1 MSSPGAGVIGHQRPR
16 LFSSP
21 PGDEEAGQLAADLY
35 ELAAGH
41 PLDDWQ
47 VFSLKTAC
55 RELADG
61 MFASETIGLVVS
73 RQNGKTEILIAR
85 MLAGVFLFGE
95 KQIVYSA
102 HLFAT
107 SVKTYRKLK
116 NLIRRSPELHAQVLK
131 YNDSHGQE
139 GIEFKNGALISF
151 VARTKGAARGD
162 TVDLLVLDEAFDIT
176 EAEMSAM
183 APTQLAVP
191 NSQRWFAS
199 SAPNAEEHPN
209 ARVFAGIREQGL
221 AAIAAAGIGT
231 SPSTGITWLEWSC
244 PEGADPTSVESMAT
258 SNPALGTARLTV
270 KSVRGLQA
278 TMTPKSFAVEILA
291 IGDWPKPEIVERIIE
306 RPAWLELVNRQ
317 PEHTS
322 VRALGIDMTPDQ
334 KWCSVS
340 AASLTT
346 TAAAHV
352 EVGYHG
358 RPGPQVVDL
367 IVALVARW
375 DPVAVVLDPS
385 GPVSAIVP
393 ELVAA
398 GIEPETTSMQQM
410 AQACGGFVNAA
421 SNRLL
426 SHTGDPLLD
435 DALAGARKRML
446 TGGESWALKRVG
458 SAPISPLVSALLAR
472 WGLVT
477 FGSVPKPP
485 PPPAPMWTPTSS
497 ASSETDDLATMAF

>member
-1 MSSPGAGVIGHQRPR
+1 MSSPSAAVIGHQRPR
-16 LFSSP
+16 LFSCP
-21 PGDEEAGQLAADLY
+21 PGTGTAGRDAADLY
-35 ELAAGH
+35 EFAAKH
-41 PLDDWQ
+41 PLDNWQ
-47 VFSLKTAC
+47 VLALESALGETPTCMWASKTV
-55 RELADG
+55 G
-61 MFASETIGLVVS
+61 MVVS

-116 NLIRRSPELHAQVLK
+116 QLIRNCPELHREVLR
-131 YNDSHGQE
+131 YIDSHGQE

-151 VARTKGAARGD
+151 VARTRGAARGD

-176 EAEMSAM
+176 EAEMAAM
-183 APTQLAVP
+183 LPTQLAVP

-209 ARVFAGIREQGL
+209 ARVFSQIRDRGL
-221 AAIAAAGIGT
+221 ANAPRT
-231 SPSTGITWLEWSC
+231 CWMEWSC
-244 PEGADPTSVESMAT
+244 APGADPTSVESWAT
-258 SNPALGTARLTV
+258 ANPALGAPRLTIE
-270 KSVRGLQA
+270 SVADLQQNL
-278 TMTPKSFAVEILA
+278 PPNQFAVEILA
-291 IGDWPKPEIVERIIE
+291 IGDWPKPEVVERIIE
-306 RPAWLELVNRQ
+306 RPAWLALTDRQ
-317 PEHTS
+317 PVHTG
-322 VRALGIDMTPDQ
+322 VVAIGLDMTPDQ
-334 KWCSVS
+334 KWCDVS
-340 AASLTT
+340 AASLTAT
-346 TAAAHV
+346 GAAAI

-358 RPGPQVVDL
+358 PPGPHVVDL
-367 IVALVARW
+367 IVSLVGRW

-385 GPVSAIVP
+385 GPISAIIP
-393 ELVAA
+393 DLVAA

-410 AQACGGFVNAA
+410 AQACSGFVLAA

-446 TGGESWALKRVG
+446 QGGESWALKRVG
-458 SAPISPLVSALLAR
+458 SAPISPLVSGLLAR

-477 FGSVPKPP
+477 FGSAPKQA
-485 PPPAPMWTPTSS
+485 PPPAPVFTEIAS
-497 ASSETDDLATMAF
+497 SSETADLASMSF